1 MSRKGENIYKRKDGR
16 WEGRYIKSRTS
27 TGKAV
32 YGYVYAS
39 TYRDAKIKLHQAVT
53 ANPGTKCIQMKS
65 TPIFSEIATAWIDSI
80 EAQIKVSTA
89 NKYRNILC
97 LYLNPFLG
105 ETPITQITQND
116 IEKCCRELLVSGGT
130 KKTGL
135 SPKTVS
141 DALSV
146 IRSVLRFAVRNGNKT
161 QCDGNEV
168 QIKQARKELRILSKG
183 EQEILYQYLHSNP
196 TPCNVGILISLCT
209 GLRIGEVCAL
219 QWDDISLSEQTIRV
233 HHTMQRVQTHS
244 EENCKTKVI
253 LSTPKSACS
262 NRIIPIT
269 DDLVTVLHQHKSSVD
284 GFVLTNSKSL
294 FIEPRTLQN
303 HFNRV
308 LKSTNIAPANFH
320 ALRHTFATRCV
331 EVGFDT
337 KSLSEILGHAT
348 VNITMNRY
356 VHPSLDLKKE
366 NMKRLSDLF
375 AVK

>member
-1 MSRKGENIYKRKDGR
+1 MSRKGENLYKRKDGR
-16 WEGRYIKSRTS
+16 WEGRYIKSRTP
-27 TGKAV
+27 TGKAI

-39 TYRDAKIKLHQAVT
+39 TYRDAKIKLRQAAVSI
-53 ANPGTKCIQMKS
+53 PGTRFDQPKS
-65 TPIFSEIATAWIDSI
+65 APLFSEIATAWIESI

-89 NKYRNILC
+89 NKYRNILS
-97 LYLNPFLG
+97 LYLYPFFE
-105 ETPITQITQND
+105 ETPINLITQND
-116 IEKCCRELLVSGGT
+116 IEKCCRELLVSGGR

-141 DALSV
+141 DTLSV
-146 IRSVLRFAVRNGNKT
+146 IRSVLRFAVRNGNT
-161 QCDGNEV
+161 VQCDGNGV
-168 QIKQARKELRILSKG
+168 QIKQTQRELRILSKA
-183 EQEILYQYLHSNP
+183 EQETLFQYLHSHP

-219 QWDDISLSEQTIRV
+219 KWDDISFAEQTIHV

-244 EENCKTKVI
+244 DEKCRTKVI

-269 DDLVTVLHQHKSSVD
+269 DDLLMALRQYQSSAD
-284 GFVLTNSKSL
+284 GFVMTNSKSQY
-294 FIEPRTLQN
+294 IEPRTLQN

-331 EVGFDT
+331 EVGFDI

-375 AVK
+375 TVK